1 MSEDDRR
8 AYPRFNASPALT
20 STSVLPSRWTR
31 WVPNALAI
39 SLGIASPDPEHAG
52 LLRAAQ
58 IDSITRL
65 TPVAMMASCLNG
77 VVLLSALNRA
87 SLLHPPLLVW
97 AVLLFALAAY
107 HARNRIAGVRRD
119 PGRAASP
126 RAIRRA
132 TLHGLIF
139 GALWGAVPVM
149 TFPGAPAQIQ
159 LLVGCLTA
167 GTMCAGAL
175 VLGTVPIAG
184 LCYVSMVAAGATY
197 ALIEAGSPVD
207 LSLTALLFVYAVV
220 VLVNLTWNA
229 QLFVDHFLA
238 AARLQAETDARERAQ
253 AQVAHSQRMAAL
265 GQLAGGIAH
274 DFNNLLQAVAS
285 SAVSIA
291 NRTQDGGQV
300 RRLSARILEAAERG
314 GAISRRLLAFAH
326 QDTLSAEPID
336 PADLLASV
344 HELLRPTFD
353 PAIGF
358 RIEAP
363 PGLPRLLADRTQL
376 DTVLV
381 NLTTNARDAMPFGG
395 TLTMR
400 AAREIITTRSEDPP
414 LAPGQ
419 YVRITIADTGTGM
432 DAATL
437 ARATEP
443 FFTTKPK
450 GRGTGLGLSMAKGFA
465 EQSGGAFAIES
476 GLGQG
481 TTVTLWLP
489 RTEADAAG
497 RPRAP
502 ALFTPIPAARQR
514 NVLLVDDD
522 ELVRETMIDSLAPYG
537 CIITVAENARAALD
551 KIDRG
556 DPVDVIVSDYSMP
569 DMNGVDL
576 ISAAQARRPGLA
588 AILLTGH
595 VGEIVNPDPDAGQF
609 TLLRKPVRAADL
621 VRCFVDVLE
630 AAE

>member
-1 MSEDDRR
+1 MSEEDRR
-8 AYPRFNASPALT
+8 AYPRFNATPALPQT
-20 STSVLPSRWTR
+20 LRWTR
-31 WVPNALAI
+31 WLPNSLAI
-39 SLGIASPDPEHAG
+39 SLGLTTPEPEHAG

-58 IDSITRL
+58 IDSIARL
-65 TPVAMMASCLNG
+65 TPVAMVASCING
-77 VVLLSALNRA
+77 VILVTTLNHMGLLRPS
-87 SLLHPPLLVW
+87 LLVW
-97 AVLLFALAAY
+97 SVFLFAMACY
-107 HARNRIAGVRRD
+107 YARGWLSRTRRD
-119 PGRAASP
+119 PHRPASARAVR
-126 RAIRRA
+126 RAI
-132 TLHGLIF
+132 LHGLLF
-139 GALWGAVPVM
+139 GTLWGAVPVIV
-149 TFPGAPAQIQ
+149 FAGAPPQIQ

-167 GTMCAGAL
+167 GMMCAGAF
-175 VLGTVPIAG
+175 VLGTIPIAG
-184 LCYVSMVAAGATY
+184 LCYVSMVAAGAIY
-197 ALIEAGSPVD
+197 ALVHAGSPVD
-207 LSLTALLFVYAVV
+207 LSLTALMFVYAVV
-220 VLVNLTWNA
+220 IIVNLTWNA

-253 AQVAHSQRMAAL
+253 TQVAHSQRMAAL

-326 QDTLSAEPID
+326 EDTLSAEPID
-336 PADLLASV
+336 PADLLGSL

-376 DTVLV
+376 DTVIV

-400 AAREIITTRSEDPP
+400 AAREIITRQGADPP

-432 DAATL
+432 DPETL

-450 GRGTGLGLSMAKGFA
+450 GRGTGLGLSMAKSFA
-465 EQSGGAFAIES
+465 EQSGGALAIES
-476 GLGQG
+476 TQGQG

-489 RTEADAAG
+489 RTEADAAA
-497 RPRAP
+497 RPRP
-502 ALFTPIPAARQR
+502 PTPFTPIPAARQR

-551 KIDRG
+551 KIDHG

-576 ISAAQARRPGLA
+576 IAAAQARRPGLA

-595 VGEIVNPDPDAGQF
+595 VGEIVTPDPDGGQF

-630 AAE
+630 AAD

>member
-1 MSEDDRR
+1 MSGEDRR
-8 AYPRFNASPALT
+8 AYPRFNAMPALPA
-20 STSVLPSRWTR
+20 SAKWTR
-31 WVPNALAI
+31 WLPNSLAI
-39 SLGIASPDPEHAG
+39 SLGLTTPDPEHAG

-58 IDSITRL
+58 IDSIARL
-65 TPVAMMASCLNG
+65 TPVAMLANCLNG
-77 VVLLSALNRA
+77 IILLVTLNHTGT
-87 SLLHPPLLVW
+87 LHLPLLIWSVC
-97 AVLLFALAAY
+97 LFALAIY
-107 HARNRIAGVRRD
+107 YARNWTRRAERDPAKPSSTRAVRR
-119 PGRAASP
+119 
-126 RAIRRA
+126 AI
-132 TLHGLIF
+132 LHGLLF
-139 GALWGAVPVM
+139 GALWGAVPVLV
-149 TFPGAPAQIQ
+149 FPGAPPQIQ

-167 GTMCAGAL
+167 GMMCAGAF

-184 LCYVSMVAAGATY
+184 LCYVGMVAAGAIY
-197 ALIEAGSPVD
+197 ALIDAGSPVD
-207 LSLTALLFVYAVV
+207 LSLTALLFVYAGVIM
-220 VLVNLTWNA
+220 VNLTWNA

-363 PGLPRLLADRTQL
+363 QGLPRLLADRTQL

-400 AAREIITTRSEDPP
+400 AAREIITKPSEDPP

-476 GLGQG
+476 IQGRG

-489 RTEADAAG
+489 RTEADVADP
-497 RPRAP
+497 PRAAP
-502 ALFTPIPAARQR
+502 PFTPIPAARQR
-514 NVLLVDDD
+514 NILLVDDD
-522 ELVRETMIDSLAPYG
+522 DLVRETMIDSLAPYG
-537 CIITVAENARAALD
+537 CLITVAENARAALD
-551 KIDRG
+551 TLDRG

-576 ISAAQARRPGLA
+576 ITAAQSRRPGLA

-595 VGEIVNPDPDAGQF
+595 VGEIVTPDPGRF